1 MRLMPMFRMF
11 RMVAVVGIGTD
22 WRVRPFSLLDL
33 FMTIVA
39 IRILWIDRDD
49 LDNIKRYIK

>member
-1 MRLMPMFRMF
+1 
-11 RMVAVVGIGTD
+11 MVAVGGIGGV
-22 WRVRPFSLLDL
+22 WRVSPFSLLDL

-49 LDNIKRYIK
+49 LDTIKRYIK